1 MRITWR
7 TVHDRHSVEMVE
19 KCKLQ
24 EALCAVFPSQ
34 EHRFRPG
41 SLLPGAQTT
50 RTCAAVIFR
59 ACTAANSTWT
69 TSGVVEAGHG
79 VGWCLQPSDAGANN
93 WRARVVVRRV
103 ATNSSG
109 PRYRLYSARDHVYVL
124 AFALDASRDLAVDG
138 AGRPLVASR
147 RKLRL
152 DDFDDGALVLDGA
165 SAKQLTAWAKAAAA
179 ELAAMAKADEEKA
192 KAAEV
197 EEAARAA
204 AAAEKGFID
213 CFLILR

>member
-1 MRITWR
+1 MRLR
-7 TVHDRHSVEMVE
+7 
-19 KCKLQ
+19 
-24 EALCAVFPSQ
+24 AL
-34 EHRFRPG
+34 
-41 SLLPGAQTT
+41 L
-50 RTCAAVIFR
+50 AAVIFR

-138 AGRPLVASR
+138 VLIVGEHGDYPYNARGQHLYPR
-147 RKLRL
+147 RHS
-152 DDFDDGALVLDGA
+152 ALP
-165 SAKQLTAWAKAAAA
+165 QPCHC
-179 ELAAMAKADEEKA
+179 
-192 KAAEV
+192 
-197 EEAARAA
+197 R
-204 AAAEKGFID
+204 
-213 CFLILR
+213 RR